1 MDISSYFN
9 HPFDIVMLP
18 IQAIIVLFTI
28 YYFVIGFFGLWR
40 FKEEKIKEVSKKLA
54 VIVAAHNESAV
65 IGQLVKNLT
74 ELKYPKEMYDVYVIA
89 DNCTDNTADIA
100 RKHGAR
106 VFERFNK
113 EKRGKGYAL
122 EWMFD
127 KLFKMDEG
135 FDAITIFDA
144 DKVVDKNFLK
154 EMNSKMLDGFKVVQG
169 YLDSKNPNDSW
180 ITQSYSM
187 AFWSQNR
194 AFQLSRRNLGLS
206 NQIGG
211 TGFVI
216 DIDILKK
223 LGWGATC
230 LTEDLEFTCKLVL
243 HGEQVGWAHDA
254 IIYDEKPLKL
264 KQSWNQRKR
273 WMQGFTDVASRYFFK
288 LLKKGIKER
297 NFKTI
302 DCALYVLQ
310 PVTTLLLGVSLILTL
325 IQNNTKG
332 MNIFVINYLFND
344 EVWRLFCMFQFIL
357 TPLYLI
363 VDRKMSKKMFW
374 TIVIYSTNL
383 IVLPW
388 LLTGEQNLMVILGA
402 NAAFTIGFMLIAGIL
417 EGKNGVMYFFRFLLY
432 SLYTLTWIP
441 ITIQGMLDKNNKEWN
456 HTQHVR
462 QIEICDV

>member
-1 MDISSYFN
+1 MGKYILNITAVFQL
-9 HPFDIVMLP
+9 IVFALTLYS
-18 IQAIIVLFTI
+18 IVLGI
-28 YYFVIGFFGLWR
+28 IGLFR
-40 FKEEKIKEVSKKLA
+40 KKEKKNYTPTKKFA
-54 VIVAAHNESAV
+54 CIVAAHNEEVV
-65 IGQLVKNLT
+65 IANCVDSLKQLN
-74 ELKYPKEMYDVYVIA
+74 YPRDMYDIFVIA
-89 DNCTDNTADIA
+89 DNCTDKTAEIA

-106 VFERFNK
+106 VFERSNK
-113 EKRGKGYAL
+113 DKRGKGYAL

-127 KLFKMDEG
+127 QLFKMDEG

-144 DKVVDKNFLK
+144 DNVVDKNFLK

-169 YLDSKNPNDSW
+169 YLDSKNPDDSW

-194 AFQLSRRNLGLS
+194 AFQLSRSNLGLS

-273 WMQGFTDVASRYFFK
+273 WMQGFADVASRYFFK

-297 NFKTI
+297 SFKTI

-332 MNIFVINYLFND
+332 MNIFVLNYLFND

-374 TIVIYSTNL
+374 TIVVYSTNL

-402 NAAFTIGFMLIAGIL
+402 NAAFTLGFMLIAGIL

-432 SLYTLTWIP
+432 SIYTLTWIP
-441 ITIQGMLDKNNKEWN
+441 ITIQGILNKNNKEWN

-462 QIEICDV
+462 QVEICDV

>member
-1 MDISSYFN
+1 MGKYILNVTAVFQL
-9 HPFDIVMLP
+9 IVFALTLYS
-18 IQAIIVLFTI
+18 IVLGI
-28 YYFVIGFFGLWR
+28 IGLFR
-40 FKEEKIKEVSKKLA
+40 KKEKKNYTPTKKFA
-54 VIVAAHNESAV
+54 CIVAAHNEEVV
-65 IGQLVKNLT
+65 IANCVDSLKQLN
-74 ELKYPKEMYDVYVIA
+74 YPRDMYDIFVIA

-144 DKVVDKNFLK
+144 DNVVDKNFLK

-194 AFQLSRRNLGLS
+194 AFQLSRSNLGLS

-325 IQNNTKG
+325 IQNNSKG

-402 NAAFTIGFMLIAGIL
+402 NAVFTIGFMLIAGIL

>member
-1 MDISSYFN
+1 
-9 HPFDIVMLP
+9 
-18 IQAIIVLFTI
+18 
-28 YYFVIGFFGLWR
+28 
-40 FKEEKIKEVSKKLA
+40 
-54 VIVAAHNESAV
+54 
-65 IGQLVKNLT
+65 
-74 ELKYPKEMYDVYVIA
+74 
-89 DNCTDNTADIA
+89 
-100 RKHGAR
+100 
-106 VFERFNK
+106 
-113 EKRGKGYAL
+113 
-122 EWMFD
+122 
-127 KLFKMDEG
+127 
-135 FDAITIFDA
+135 
-144 DKVVDKNFLK
+144 
-154 EMNSKMLDGFKVVQG
+154 
-169 YLDSKNPNDSW
+169 
-180 ITQSYSM
+180 M

-194 AFQLSRRNLGLS
+194 AFQLSRSNLGLS

-363 VDRKMSKKMFW
+363 VDRKMSKK
-374 TIVIYSTNL
+374 
-383 IVLPW
+383 
-388 LLTGEQNLMVILGA
+388 
-402 NAAFTIGFMLIAGIL
+402 IGRASCR
-417 EGKNGVMYFFRFLLY
+417 ERV
-432 SLYTLTWIP
+432 
-441 ITIQGMLDKNNKEWN
+441 
-456 HTQHVR
+456 
-462 QIEICDV
+462 

>member
-1 MDISSYFN
+1 MRKYILNITAVFQL
-9 HPFDIVMLP
+9 IVFALTLYS
-18 IQAIIVLFTI
+18 IVLGI
-28 YYFVIGFFGLWR
+28 IGLFR
-40 FKEEKIKEVSKKLA
+40 KKEKKNYTPTKKFA
-54 VIVAAHNESAV
+54 CIVAAHNEEVV
-65 IGQLVKNLT
+65 IANCVDSLKQLN
-74 ELKYPKEMYDVYVIA
+74 YPRDMYDIFVIA

-144 DKVVDKNFLK
+144 DNVVDKNFLK

-194 AFQLSRRNLGLS
+194 AFQLSRSNLGLS

-273 WMQGFTDVASRYFFK
+273 WMQGFADVASRYFFK

-441 ITIQGMLDKNNKEWN
+441 ITIQGILNKNNKEWN

-462 QIEICDV
+462 QVEICDV

>member
-1 MDISSYFN
+1 
-9 HPFDIVMLP
+9 
-18 IQAIIVLFTI
+18 
-28 YYFVIGFFGLWR
+28 
-40 FKEEKIKEVSKKLA
+40 
-54 VIVAAHNESAV
+54 
-65 IGQLVKNLT
+65 
-74 ELKYPKEMYDVYVIA
+74 
-89 DNCTDNTADIA
+89 
-100 RKHGAR
+100 
-106 VFERFNK
+106 
-113 EKRGKGYAL
+113 
-122 EWMFD
+122 
-127 KLFKMDEG
+127 
-135 FDAITIFDA
+135 
-144 DKVVDKNFLK
+144 
-154 EMNSKMLDGFKVVQG
+154 
-169 YLDSKNPNDSW
+169 
-180 ITQSYSM
+180 
-187 AFWSQNR
+187 
-194 AFQLSRRNLGLS
+194 
-206 NQIGG
+206 
-211 TGFVI
+211 
-216 DIDILKK
+216 
-223 LGWGATC
+223 
-230 LTEDLEFTCKLVL
+230 
-243 HGEQVGWAHDA
+243 
-254 IIYDEKPLKL
+254 
-264 KQSWNQRKR
+264 
-273 WMQGFTDVASRYFFK
+273 MQGFTDVASRYFFK

-417 EGKNGVMYFFRFLLY
+417 EGKNGVVYFFRFLLY